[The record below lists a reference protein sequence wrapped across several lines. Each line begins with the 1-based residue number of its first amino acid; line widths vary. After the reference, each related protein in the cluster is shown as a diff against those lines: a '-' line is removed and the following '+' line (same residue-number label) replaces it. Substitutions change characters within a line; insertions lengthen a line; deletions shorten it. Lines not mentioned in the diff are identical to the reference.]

1 MIAEFWGADMTF
13 ERKQP
18 NVQTFPLKNTYC
30 CWICRNPV
38 DMRTC
43 KTDEHGMAVH
53 GDCYFLKLWLLRRGA
68 EISTPPPNRLP
79 ASSHHGPRSWRAF
92 LGL

>member
-1 MIAEFWGADMTF
+1 MAF
-13 ERKQP
+13 EPKRPK
-18 NVQTFPLKNTYC
+18 VQTFQLRNSHC

-38 DMRTC
+38 DVENC

-53 GDCYFLKLWLLRRGA
+53 GDCYFLKLWLSRRGA
-68 EISTPPPNRLP
+68 EISTPHSNPLP
-79 ASSHHGPRSWRAF
+79 APSQHAPRKWRAF